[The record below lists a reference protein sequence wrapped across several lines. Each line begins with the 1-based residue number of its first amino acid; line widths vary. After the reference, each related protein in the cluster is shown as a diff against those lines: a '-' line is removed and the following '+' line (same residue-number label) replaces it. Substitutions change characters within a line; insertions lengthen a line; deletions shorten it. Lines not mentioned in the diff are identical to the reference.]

1 MHIWYSLQENVYC
14 DLRKIHLVHF
24 VLWYLEVCLTEGNT
38 NALPR
43 TTSPKTHPFMDKR
56 PCSM

>member
-38 NALPR
+38 NALP
-43 TTSPKTHPFMDKR
+43 PDNVP
-56 PCSM
+56 